1 MAKKYWDLDTF
12 DRSSAFF
19 VLWHYRPEGGIGP
32 RPEYARLTCAECG
45 CTDTLKAL
53 RKGISS
59 EVTIPKRPTDLM
71 CSDDNLLVVSLRLK
85 KLLESR
91 PGCNLKYF
99 PLHDGSGYH
108 VIWPSR
114 MFYPAQAKL
123 RPVGGTPISSPAFGS
138 TKDTCPKCHRLKNV
152 TFQSDDFEIPKPW
165 PIVSVYSDQR
175 RLPLLVLMIDDE
187 LKQALRAAKITG
199 WRANLEV
206 KTAEATEQIAAKSS
220 KQGSRVHKVKKAAR
234 MASLRKTAKKPAKKA
249 SESKRT
255 KPGKSSR
262 KKATSRTVRKSH

>member
-1 MAKKYWDLDTF
+1 MAKKYWRLDTF

-53 RKGISS
+53 RKGISP

-71 CSDDNLLVVSLRLK
+71 CSDDNLLVVSPRLK

-123 RPVGGTPISSPAFGS
+123 RPVGGTSISSPAFGS
-138 TKDTCPKCHRLKNV
+138 IKDTCPKCHRLKTV
-152 TFQSDDFEIPKPW
+152 TFRSDEFEIPKPW
-165 PIVSVYSDQR
+165 PIVSVYSDRR

-187 LKQALRAAKITG
+187 LKQVLRAAKITG
-199 WRANLEV
+199 WRAHREV
-206 KTAEATEQIAAKSS
+206 KTAEATEQIAANSFS
-220 KQGSRVHKVKKAAR
+220 RDSRVRGVSMAAKIS
-234 MASLRKTAKKPAKKA
+234 ASQRTAKKPAKTA
-249 SESKRT
+249 RESKRK
-255 KPGKSSR
+255 KPGKASL
-262 KKATSRTVRKSH
+262 TKSTTRSEREWS